1 MVRRDRL
8 LALAAVTLVLVL
20 PSCDLGRPWPE
31 PPPALHSQHSL
42 LMIGDSLVGQTDTEL
57 PTAFD
62 RAGLNVEVIDAH
74 ANASGLL
81 GPVGDEPSALAW
93 VQEQVAEHPEAGTVV
108 VEWGGACGIACD
120 PTEPAFV
127 QYGSPDF
134 YAQWTA
140 NAHAIIDWL
149 RAQGKL
155 VVWVVTPPFGV
166 DVAGGATS
174 QLRVDVALE
183 LADLDRTDF
192 AVRAGGTIVD
202 WSAALTNLL
211 SEFRTALQYDG
222 SLHTVRTPDL
232 VHLTS
237 DGATRTSVWTVKAVA
252 DLWAANPGVTSA
264 GVASASRVVEAGD
277 PVTIDVPPGL

>member
-1 MVRRDRL
+1 MRR
-8 LALAAVTLVLVL
+8 LALAIIVMVL
-20 PSCDLGRPWPE
+20 PLALVACDLGRPWPA

-62 RAGLNVEVIDAH
+62 RAGHNVEVIDAH
-74 ANASGLL
+74 VNASGLL
-81 GPVGDEPSALAW
+81 GPVGDAPSALAW
-93 VQEQVAEHPEAGTVV
+93 VQEQVAAHPEAGTVM
-108 VEWGGACGIACD
+108 VEWGGACGVACD
-120 PTEPAFV
+120 PTQPTFV

-140 NAHAIIDWL
+140 NAHAVIDWL

-155 VVWVVTPPFGV
+155 VVWAVTPPFGV
-166 DVAGGATS
+166 DVAGGPTS
-174 QLRVDVALE
+174 QLRVDVALN
-183 LADLDRTDF
+183 LAGLDRTD
-192 AVRAGGTIVD
+192 
-202 WSAALTNLL
+202 
-211 SEFRTALQYDG
+211 LQYDA

-237 DGATRTSVWTVKAVA
+237 DGATRTSVWTVKALA
-252 DLWAANPGVTSA
+252 DLWAANPGVSSA
-264 GVASASRVVEAGD
+264 SAEAASRVVEAGD